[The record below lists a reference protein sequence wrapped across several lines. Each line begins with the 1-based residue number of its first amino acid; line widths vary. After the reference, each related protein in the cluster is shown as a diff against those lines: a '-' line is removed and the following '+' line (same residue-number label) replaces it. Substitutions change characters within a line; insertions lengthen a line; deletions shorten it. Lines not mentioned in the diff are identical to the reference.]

1 MPATTVDIGLI
12 KDVVRSACRAPSQHN
27 AQPWQWVAR
36 RGRLDLFLDSSRAMV
51 ADPSGR
57 EALIGCGAAL
67 DHLRVAI
74 AAAGWQAHIARF
86 PNPNDPNHLAS
97 IDFTPMEYVTDGQ
110 RRRASAIRW
119 STR

>member
-1 MPATTVDIGLI
+1 MPATTVDTGLI
-12 KDVVRSACRAPSQHN
+12 KDVVRSACRAPSLHN

-36 RGRLDLFLDSSRAMV
+36 RGRLALFLDSSRAMV
-51 ADPSGR
+51 SDPSGR

-86 PNPNDPNHLAS
+86 PNPNDPNHPPAS
-97 IDFTPMEYVTDGQ
+97 IQVF
-110 RRRASAIRW
+110 
-119 STR
+119 